1 VVSLESI
8 LNILKINEKRIR
20 SDFRV
25 KEIAIFGSIVK
36 GKQKKKSDIDIL
48 IDFEK
53 GYKIFDNYMELKF
66 FLEEILGTKVDLVIK
81 TAIRDE
87 IKDYILSEAIYV

>member
-1 VVSLESI
+1 MVSLESI